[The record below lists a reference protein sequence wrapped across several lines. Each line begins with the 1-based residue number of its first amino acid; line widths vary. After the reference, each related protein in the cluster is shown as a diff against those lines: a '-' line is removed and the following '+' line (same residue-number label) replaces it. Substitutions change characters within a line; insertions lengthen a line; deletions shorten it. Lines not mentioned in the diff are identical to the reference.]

1 MSSTDVPSLFHE
13 CNRRDAFIQYYQHGP
28 IAELQ
33 RYQDSLVGRP
43 LPFEVP
49 GECAVCQRPQQF
61 SVDAA
66 YASRDPSG
74 RLVPN
79 WRERLICA
87 GCGLNNRMRA
97 SIEFIRWMGL
107 NPVDP
112 IYVTEQVTTL
122 FRAIAS
128 RFPLAVGSEYL
139 RDGTPP
145 GQINAANVRC
155 EDVTRLSF
163 PRSCLAGICSFDV
176 LEHVPAYRRALSEFA
191 RVLRPDGCVILS
203 IPFDAN
209 ADQTLVRARSGPDG
223 RIEHLMEPEYHGDP
237 LSPEGALCFYHF
249 GWSLLEDLHTAGFER
264 ARVVAYASREK
275 AYLGGPQ
282 LFVTARKPSG

>member
-13 CNRRDAFIQYYQHGP
+13 CSSRDEFVHYYQHGP

-33 RYQDSLVGRP
+33 RYQDSLLGRP
-43 LPFEVP
+43 LPFELP
-49 GECAVCQRPQQF
+49 GECAVCRAPRTF

-66 YASRDPSG
+66 YASRDG
-74 RLVPN
+74 RGKLVPN
-79 WRERLICA
+79 WRERLVCA

-97 SIEFIRWMGL
+97 SIEFIGWMGL
-107 NPVDP
+107 RSIDP
-112 IYVTEQVTTL
+112 LYVTEQVTSL

-128 RFPLAVGSEYL
+128 RFPLCIGSEYL

-145 GQINAANVRC
+145 GRINGANVRC

-163 PRSCLAGICSFDV
+163 PDSCVAGICSFDV
-176 LEHVPAYRRALSEFA
+176 LEHVPDYRAALAEFA
-191 RVLRPDGCVILS
+191 RVLRPGGALILS

-209 ADQTLVRARSGPDG
+209 ADQTLVRARVDGKG
-223 RIEHLMEPEYHGDP
+223 RIEHLLEPEYHGDP

-249 GWSLLEDLHTAGFER
+249 GWSLLADLQGVGLER
-264 ARVVAYASREK
+264 TRVVAYASREK

-282 LFVTARKPSG
+282 LFVTARKPSA